1 MTNDAEVSSEELGRW
16 LGISGRAVR
25 DLALRCVFEKT
36 KRGPLSARLVRDA
49 LLRPPAQARDW
60 SWRRDFH
67 CHSNGATRA
76 FDRGAGGHP
85 VEAKNAR
92 ERDALLDSAAVE
104 KTWSDIVRQSR
115 CSRRAIA
122 AVTALYRITVGR
134 SYVFFRRGGREA
146 DSIKFH
152 DRCAPSA
159 RPPSRSRQNL
169 LVRAAAIGR

>member
-76 FDRGAGGHP
+76 FDRGAGGP
-85 VEAKNAR
+85 RRGK
-92 ERDALLDSAAVE
+92 ER
-104 KTWSDIVRQSR
+104 TRT
-115 CSRRAIA
+115 RRAA
-122 AVTALYRITVGR
+122 RQRGR
-134 SYVFFRRGGREA
+134 REDVERYREA
-146 DSIKFH
+146 VPLQSSCY
-152 DRCAPSA
+152 RCCYGA
-159 RPPSRSRQNL
+159 
-169 LVRAAAIGR
+169 V

>member
-36 KRGPLSARLVRDA
+36 KRGRYLLASSVTRYCDHLRKLATGRGGETSIATATAQRARLIA
-49 LLRPPAQARDW
+49 AQAD
-60 SWRRDFH
+60 
-67 CHSNGATRA
+67 
-76 FDRGAGGHP
+76 P